1 MLVSQLPNTIART
14 VGAVYEI
21 LDYGHGRFTT
31 VLRSGRNGHVYGQVL
46 TNRIGFRPV
55 ADVDRSCEVLNQ
67 RAMGP
72 QLRQPRRDGGHNVMT
87 RHVSRMSFVQAIG
100 DPIDRRRWYCPPVM
114 SPARPER
121 RRLVII
127 ALGPSSTST
136 HVIQVIV
143 VAECGSELSQ
153 IWTVSDGIPNPD
165 LKVSGELSAMCSTE
179 QAVTERGV
187 SFAGAPPLPESR
199 PGSSCTR
206 PPETPLH
213 TEVFGPED
221 SDPIAGSPVEVR
233 ISHQDHPQPQSLFGC
248 RHLVLVTTTRRVT
261 AEARL
266 HPAPVSP
273 VPVNSGGRGL
283 ACATTRTGGARRAR
297 MITWVAGDGDYAA
310 LSLGDVSGA
319 HDVPVRAVEE
329 RRWCSSR
336 EVTACWRRK
345 FSLRLPLA
353 LPGDVSS

>member
-1 MLVSQLPNTIART
+1 
-14 VGAVYEI
+14 
-21 LDYGHGRFTT
+21 
-31 VLRSGRNGHVYGQVL
+31 
-46 TNRIGFRPV
+46 
-55 ADVDRSCEVLNQ
+55 
-67 RAMGP
+67 
-72 QLRQPRRDGGHNVMT
+72 
-87 RHVSRMSFVQAIG
+87 
-100 DPIDRRRWYCPPVM
+100 
-114 SPARPER
+114 
-121 RRLVII
+121 
-127 ALGPSSTST
+127 
-136 HVIQVIV
+136 VIQVIV

-187 SFAGAPPLPESR
+187 SFAGARLYPKAGPVHRARGRRKLL
-199 PGSSCTR
+199 CTG
-206 PPETPLH
+206 
-213 TEVFGPED
+213 EVFGPED

-273 VPVNSGGRGL
+273 VTVNSGGRGL
-283 ACATTRTGGARRAR
+283 AFDTTLTVGARRAR
-297 MITWVAGDGDYAA
+297 LITWVAGDGDYAA

-353 LPGDVSS
+353 LLGDVSLIASYALAVRFGTCSC

>member
-1 MLVSQLPNTIART
+1 MSQLPNTIART

-46 TNRIGFRPV
+46 TNRIGCRPV

-121 RRLVII
+121 RLLVII

-153 IWTVSDGIPNPD
+153 IWTVST
-165 LKVSGELSAMCSTE
+165 AF
-179 QAVTERGV
+179 R
-187 SFAGAPPLPESR
+187 
-199 PGSSCTR
+199 TR
-206 PPETPLH
+206 
-213 TEVFGPED
+213 
-221 SDPIAGSPVEVR
+221 I
-233 ISHQDHPQPQSLFGC
+233 
-248 RHLVLVTTTRRVT
+248 
-261 AEARL
+261 
-266 HPAPVSP
+266 
-273 VPVNSGGRGL
+273 
-283 ACATTRTGGARRAR
+283 
-297 MITWVAGDGDYAA
+297 
-310 LSLGDVSGA
+310 
-319 HDVPVRAVEE
+319 
-329 RRWCSSR
+329 
-336 EVTACWRRK
+336 
-345 FSLRLPLA
+345 
-353 LPGDVSS
+353 